1 MLGYYFMINHDGFI
15 PDIPFST
22 FSIVTVKKADTY
34 EYKKTKISHFF
45 TKYRMKATKR
55 QVII

>member
-1 MLGYYFMINHDGFI
+1 MALI

-22 FSIVTVKKADTY
+22 FSKVIVKKADTY
-34 EYKKTKISHFF
+34 EYKKTTFSHFF

-55 QVII
+55 QVIN

>member
-1 MLGYYFMINHDGFI
+1 MALI

-34 EYKKTKISHFF
+34 EYKKPIFSHFF
-45 TKYRMKATKR
+45 TKYRMKTTKM